1 MKEKMSEM
9 ILETKMVI
17 AETEGYDMRRYNK
30 PRQYE
35 PAVAFRNNNGTPQP
49 NRDIATWPRDP
60 TTKVYRISDKCE
72 HVDQLAYPL
81 LFPRGELGWH
91 TKLKH
96 QRRTTEKHQVDIH
109 PILLLQTDVA
119 RL

>member
-1 MKEKMSEM
+1 M
-9 ILETKMVI
+9 IPETKMVI

-35 PAVAFRNNNGTPQP
+35 LVVVFRSNEGTPP
-49 NRDIATWPRDP
+49 TDRDIAVWPKDP
-60 TTKVYRISDKCE
+60 ATKVYRISDKCE
-72 HVDQLAYPL
+72 HVDPLAYPL

-96 QRRTTEKHQVDIH
+96 HGEPQRKHQVDIH
-109 PILLLQTDVA
+109 PALLLQAHVA